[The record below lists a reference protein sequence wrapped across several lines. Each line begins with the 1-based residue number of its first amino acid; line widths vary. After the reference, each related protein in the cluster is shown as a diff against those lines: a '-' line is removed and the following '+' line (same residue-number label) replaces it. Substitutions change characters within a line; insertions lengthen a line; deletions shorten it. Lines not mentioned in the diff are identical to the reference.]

1 MTEQEIAK
9 RIEELKAQREQLV
22 TQANLQIANL
32 NGQIQALEELI
43 APKEQANDDATPAES

>member
-1 MTEQEIAK
+1 MTEREIRE
-9 RIEELKAQREQLV
+9 RIENLKAQREQLV